1 MSTVFRI
8 GPAHWMTGMATLLLL
23 AACGSDSSSDTLP
36 PLPPL
41 QTLTVTA
48 STSTDGRA
56 WDGVVEAVRQAALS
70 AQTSGRVTAVEVDVN
85 DHVEQGAV
93 LLRLT
98 AAEQQAGVNTARAQ
112 LQAAQAAANEAEQN
126 YKRYAELGPRQYVSR
141 AQIDQARAARDT
153 AVATVAAARAQVAQ
167 AGQQTDYTVLRAPY
181 AGVVSRRDVEPGEA
195 VRPGQS
201 LMTIY
206 APGELRIEVQ
216 VPQSVADAIRA
227 VGRAR
232 VELADGRQVD
242 AAQVIVF
249 PAADPTTHSVAV
261 RIGVSDLSPAPAP
274 GTTAR
279 IVFPVS
285 GDATSLDIVRIPSSA
300 LVQRGEVN
308 GVYVLTDG
316 GLSLRQLRLG
326 RNSGNTVEVLA
337 GLKPEEV
344 IAADPVAAIQALAA
358 QRESVRRRD

>member
-1 MSTVFRI
+1 
-8 GPAHWMTGMATLLLL
+8 MAALLLV
-23 AACGSDSSSDTLP
+23 AGCGSDSTSGKLP
-36 PLPPL
+36 PLSAL
-41 QTLTVTA
+41 QTLTVA
-48 STSTDGRA
+48 AGSPADGRA
-56 WDGVVEAVRQAALS
+56 WDGVVEAVRQAAMS

-98 AAEQQAGVNTARAQ
+98 AVEQQAGVNTARAQ
-112 LQAAQAAANEAEQN
+112 LQATQAAANEAEQN
-126 YKRYAELGPRQYVSR
+126 YQRYAELGPRQYVSR

-153 AVATVAAARAQVAQ
+153 AIATVAAARAQVAQ

-195 VRPGQS
+195 VSPGQS

-216 VPQSVADAIRA
+216 VPQSVAAAIRGI
-227 VGRAR
+227 GRAR
-232 VELADGRQVD
+232 VELADGRLID

-249 PAADPTTHSVAV
+249 PAADPSTHSVAV
-261 RIGVSDLSPAPAP
+261 HIGLPDLSPAPAP

-279 IVFPVS
+279 IVFPIS
-285 GDATSLDIVRIPSSA
+285 GDDASPGIVRIPLST

-308 GVYVLTDG
+308 GVYVVADG
-316 GLSLRQLRLG
+316 DLSLRQLRLG
-326 RNSGNTVEVLA
+326 RSTGDTVEILA
-337 GLKPEEV
+337 GLKPDEV
-344 IAADPVAAIQALAA
+344 IAADPVAATLALAA
-358 QRESVRRRD
+358 QREAVRQRD